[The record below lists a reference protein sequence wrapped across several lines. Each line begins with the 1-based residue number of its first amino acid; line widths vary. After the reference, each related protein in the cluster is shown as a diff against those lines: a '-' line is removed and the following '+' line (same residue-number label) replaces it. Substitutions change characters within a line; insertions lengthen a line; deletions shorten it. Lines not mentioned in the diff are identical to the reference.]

1 MEKKNFKFTA
11 YDSRR
16 NEIKMKHAMV
26 FYGITEEMAKGIRM
40 GIAMGLLEK
49 YSEPSVT
56 YKQLNAAETA
66 EYEQEFAK
74 KFNSKM

>member
-1 MEKKNFKFTA
+1 MIKNNYKFSA

-40 GIAMGLLEK
+40 GIAMGLYEK